1 MVEDNYFFA
10 AATGLFHRAI
20 SFPSGQNNPIIRR
33 MFDPVTIDAQV
44 DRLGRVA
51 ASMDMIAVK
60 RGHSAATGT
69 ASGRASACAGDAVRA
84 HESAAAKHKR
94 GGMKLAAILA
104 LGQHQA
110 ASVT

>member
-1 MVEDNYFFA
+1 VRDPRA
-10 AATGLFHRAI
+10 LAATRARV
-20 SFPSGQNNPIIRR
+20 IRR

-60 RGHSAATGT
+60 RGHAAATGT
-69 ASGRASACAGDAVRA
+69 ASGWASTRTGDAVGA
-84 HESAAAKHKR
+84 HKSAAAKHEG
-94 GGMKLAAILA
+94 GGMKLAAVLA